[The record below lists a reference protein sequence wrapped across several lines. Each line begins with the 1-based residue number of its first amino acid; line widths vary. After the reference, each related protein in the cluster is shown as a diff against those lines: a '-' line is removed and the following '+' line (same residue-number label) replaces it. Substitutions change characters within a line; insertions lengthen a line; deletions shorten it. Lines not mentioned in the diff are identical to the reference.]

1 MVTGK
6 HRTPVLLFISS
17 LFAGAGMGRGQLG
30 GLALIMVIS
39 LSVCASMFIASKAK
53 RTLNIQ
59 RIKLCNLPGSV
70 RKVS

>member
-1 MVTGK
+1 
-6 HRTPVLLFISS
+6 
-17 LFAGAGMGRGQLG
+17 MGRGQLG